1 MATVTAQTA
10 AEREAQHMKERE
22 AQKKYWSEHST
33 EPTVEAMM
41 LDSKASEIDR
51 LERPEVKKATC
62 SNNIAARLN
71 KLWLHPSRCSH
82 ALVGV
87 ENSSC
92 KQTYDHTDDAVL
104 CALTQLYIISYSS
117 QWCVLGHMLRCPL
130 VICCAWFN
138 T

>member
-62 SNNIAARLN
+62 SNVALQQDSTSFGFIPAGAAMHL
-71 KLWLHPSRCSH
+71 
-82 ALVGV
+82 
-87 ENSSC
+87 
-92 KQTYDHTDDAVL
+92 
-104 CALTQLYIISYSS
+104 
-117 QWCVLGHMLRCPL
+117 
-130 VICCAWFN
+130 
-138 T
+138 